1 MVINLVSLEAHG
13 KQQQTWKSILLFL
26 AWLQSFPSRG
36 SNLSSYF
43 QKITMTRRVSLDS
56 VPPNKHFTMSFL
68 DLCQLQNNQEFS
80 KEGLTTWV
88 GLAPF
93 FWVKDEGR
101 LSRSFLQKDLTR
113 WYLLISTVIVLIF
126 PWLFKETLWAFS
138 FINSGGQTRS
148 QRPLI
153 ALTCCGIKK
162 LLEHLA
168 QKRVS
173 LPQRQNDLFLPSYL
187 VCIGN
192 MLILQNKYTWPFF
205 H

>member
-1 MVINLVSLEAHG
+1 
-13 KQQQTWKSILLFL
+13 
-26 AWLQSFPSRG
+26 
-36 SNLSSYF
+36 
-43 QKITMTRRVSLDS
+43 MTRRVSLDS
-56 VPPNKHFTMSFL
+56 VPPNKHFTMGFL
-68 DLCQLQNNQEFS
+68 GLCQLQNKQEFS

-93 FWVKDEGR
+93 LWVKDEGS
-101 LSRSFLQKDLTR
+101 LHRSFLQKDLTR
-113 WYLLISTVIVLIF
+113 WYLLIF
-126 PWLFKETLWAFS
+126 PWLLKKTLLAFS

-148 QRPLI
+148 QRPLT

-192 MLILQNKYTWPFF
+192 MFWYFRTNTPDLSFPRVHRNLL
-205 H
+205 